1 MARITPVKLPSSSK
15 TLWFDANGVDAV
27 KGNAVIVQTARGSE
41 YGTVS
46 ETPFDATPEQLSSLK
61 SSLKP
66 VVRLA
71 TEKDAQRL
79 AELQQRARDIMPAY
93 RELVEEEGLD
103 MRPVSVEFL
112 FDGDKAVF
120 YFESEDRVDFRELV
134 RKLASRFKVR
144 VDMRQIGPRD
154 EARMVGGIGHC
165 GQELCCKRLGGEFCP
180 VSIRMAKEQ
189 DLSLNPQKISGICGR
204 LMCCLRYEY
213 DAYKD
218 FKGRAPKVGA
228 KIETP
233 DGVGKVI
240 SLDVPKEM
248 VTIQV
253 EADKKISVPLSDM
266 SKSAQDAARPD
277 TVDAEAWE
285 RASNKE
291 EMTVF
296 GEASFVTSQFTS
308 ADKLGEAKAI
318 HRETSNS
325 KKEKRERRGKDT
337 SSGRSSR
344 RDRNERERNK
354 VATEQAIPVRKPR
367 RRSTKL
373 SGGDLS
379 EMTVETTQIKS
390 SAGKSAQDSGAKN
403 AASREDA
410 QSSRGRTRSRRNK
423 GQASATVQDGQASSR
438 AKGVDAASAHA
449 GAKAFAPAKEQ
460 SRRAIAGDS
469 KANADAGSSEHRRRR
484 RSGKSAAGERPANG
498 ERAERNQQG
507 APQGHGRSEQR
518 EGQDNQAMRPGRR
531 SSSLRQH
538 ADAAPTEGAREHRS
552 NAARGSRNGGSA
564 HANADAGAS
573 ANAPANGEERRSNHR
588 RPRRRKSSGGGS
600 SAGVSGA
607 GAGNAGSG
615 NAGSNGAKSG
625 HGVGGND
632 NNGNNGNNKGGAQQ

>member
-46 ETPFDATPEQLSSLK
+46 EPPFDATPEQLSSLK

-66 VVRLA
+66 VLRLA

-253 EADKKISVPLSDM
+253 EADKKISVPLGDM
-266 SKSAQDAARPD
+266 TKSAQDAARPD

-308 ADKLGEAKAI
+308 TDKLGEAKAI
-318 HRETSNS
+318 HRETSSS

-337 SSGRSSR
+337 SSGRSGR
-344 RDRNERERNK
+344 RDRDDRERNK
-354 VATEQAIPVRKPR
+354 DAAERAVPVRKPR

-373 SGGDLS
+373 SGGDSS
-379 EMTVETTQIKS
+379 ELTVETTQIKS
-390 SAGKSAQDSGAKN
+390 SVGKSAQDSGAKN
-403 AASREDA
+403 AANREDA

-423 GQASATVQDGQASSR
+423 GQTGASAQDGQAASR
-438 AKGVDAASAHA
+438 GKGIDAANAHA
-449 GAKAFAPAKEQ
+449 GAKASASAKDQ
-460 SRRAIAGDS
+460 PRRAAASDS
-469 KANADAGSSEHRRRR
+469 KANAEAGSSEHRRRR
-484 RSGKSAAGERPANG
+484 RSGKSATGERPANS
-498 ERAERNQQG
+498 ERTERNQQG
-507 APQGHGRSEQR
+507 AVQGHGRSEQR

-538 ADAAPTEGAREHRS
+538 ADAASPESAREHRS
-552 NAARGSRNGGSA
+552 NAAGGNRNDGSS
-564 HANADAGAS
+564 HANAGADVGAS

-588 RPRRRKSSGGGS
+588 RPRRRKSSSGGS
-600 SAGVSGA
+600 SAGT
-607 GAGNAGSG
+607 AGNAGSG
-615 NAGSNGAKSG
+615 NAGPNGAKSG
-625 HGVGGND
+625 RGSG

>member
-46 ETPFDATPEQLSSLK
+46 EPPFDATPEQLSSLK

-71 TEKDAQRL
+71 TEKDAQHV

-253 EADKKISVPLSDM
+253 EADKKISVPLGDM
-266 SKSAQDAARPD
+266 TKSAQDAARPD

-308 ADKLGEAKAI
+308 TDKLGEAKAI
-318 HRETSNS
+318 HREASSS
-325 KKEKRERRGKDT
+325 KKEKRDRRGKDT
-337 SSGRSSR
+337 SSGRSGR
-344 RDRNERERNK
+344 RDRDERERNK
-354 VATEQAIPVRKPR
+354 DAAEQAVPARKPR

-373 SGGDLS
+373 SGGDSS
-379 EMTVETTQIKS
+379 ELTVETTQIKS
-390 SAGKSAQDSGAKN
+390 LAGKGAQDSGAKN

-423 GQASATVQDGQASSR
+423 GQASAAVQDGQVASR
-438 AKGVDAASAHA
+438 VKGADAASAHA
-449 GAKAFAPAKEQ
+449 GAKASAPVKEQ
-460 SRRAIAGDS
+460 SRRATAGDT
-469 KANADAGSSEHRRRR
+469 KANAEAGSSEHRRRR
-484 RSGKSAAGERPANG
+484 RSGKSAAGERPANA
-498 ERAERNQQG
+498 ERTERNQQG
-507 APQGHGRSEQR
+507 APQGHGRPEQR

-531 SSSLRQH
+531 SSGLRQH
-538 ADAAPTEGAREHRS
+538 ADTAPGESAREHRS
-552 NAARGSRNGGSA
+552 NAAGGNLNDGSL
-564 HANADAGAS
+564 HANAGAS
-573 ANAPANGEERRSNHR
+573 TSTNATANGEERRSNHR
-588 RPRRRKSSGGGS
+588 RPRRRKSSSGGS
-600 SAGVSGA
+600 SAGT
-607 GAGNAGSG
+607 AGNAGSG
-615 NAGSNGAKSG
+615 NAGSNGTKSG
-625 HGVGGND
+625 RGSGGE

>member
-46 ETPFDATPEQLSSLK
+46 EPPFDATPEQLSSLK

-277 TVDAEAWE
+277 IVDAEAWE

-318 HRETSNS
+318 HRETSSS

-337 SSGRSSR
+337 SSGRSGR
-344 RDRNERERNK
+344 RDRDERERNK
-354 VATEQAIPVRKPR
+354 DAAEQAVPVRKPR

-373 SGGDLS
+373 SGGDSS
-379 EMTVETTQIKS
+379 ELTVETTQIKS
-390 SAGKSAQDSGAKN
+390 SVGKSAQDSGAKN
-403 AASREDA
+403 AANREDA
-410 QSSRGRTRSRRNK
+410 QSSRQCPRSRRNK
-423 GQASATVQDGQASSR
+423 GQTGTSVQDGQVASR
-438 AKGVDAASAHA
+438 GKGVDAASTHA
-449 GAKAFAPAKEQ
+449 SAKASAPVKEQ
-460 SRRAIAGDS
+460 SRRATAGDT
-469 KANADAGSSEHRRRR
+469 KANAEAGSSEHRRRR
-484 RSGKSAAGERPANG
+484 RSGKSAAGERPANA
-498 ERAERNQQG
+498 ERTERNQQG
-507 APQGHGRSEQR
+507 APQGHGRPEQR

-531 SSSLRQH
+531 SSGLRQH
-538 ADAAPTEGAREHRS
+538 ADTAPGESACEHRG
-552 NAARGSRNGGSA
+552 NAAGGNRNGGSA
-564 HANADAGAS
+564 HANAGASTS
-573 ANAPANGEERRSNHR
+573 ANAAANGEERRSNHR

-600 SAGVSGA
+600 SAGT
-607 GAGNAGSG
+607 AGNAGSC
-615 NAGSNGAKSG
+615 NAGSNGTKSG
-625 HGVGGND
+625 RGSGGE

>member
-46 ETPFDATPEQLSSLK
+46 EPPFDATPEQLSSLK

-277 TVDAEAWE
+277 IVDAEAWE

-318 HRETSNS
+318 HRETSSS

-337 SSGRSSR
+337 SSGRSGR
-344 RDRNERERNK
+344 RDRDERERNK
-354 VATEQAIPVRKPR
+354 DAAEQAVPVRKPR

-373 SGGDLS
+373 SGGDSS
-379 EMTVETTQIKS
+379 ELTVETTQIKS
-390 SAGKSAQDSGAKN
+390 SVGKSAQDSGAKN
-403 AASREDA
+403 AANREDA
-410 QSSRGRTRSRRNK
+410 QSSRQCPRSRRNK
-423 GQASATVQDGQASSR
+423 GQTGTSVQDGQVASR
-438 AKGVDAASAHA
+438 GKGVDAASTHA
-449 GAKAFAPAKEQ
+449 SAKASAPEKEQ
-460 SRRAIAGDS
+460 SRRATAGDT
-469 KANADAGSSEHRRRR
+469 KANAEAGSSEHRRRR
-484 RSGKSAAGERPANG
+484 RSGKSAAGERPANA
-498 ERAERNQQG
+498 ERTERNQQG
-507 APQGHGRSEQR
+507 APQGHGRPEQR

-531 SSSLRQH
+531 SSGLRQH
-538 ADAAPTEGAREHRS
+538 ADTAPGESAREHRG
-552 NAARGSRNGGSA
+552 NAAGGNRNGGSA
-564 HANADAGAS
+564 HANAGASTS
-573 ANAPANGEERRSNHR
+573 ANAAANGEERRSNHR

-600 SAGVSGA
+600 SAGT
-607 GAGNAGSG
+607 AGNAGSG
-615 NAGSNGAKSG
+615 NAGSNGTKSG
-625 HGVGGND
+625 RGSGGE

>member
-46 ETPFDATPEQLSSLK
+46 EPPFDATPEQLSSLK

-103 MRPVSVEFL
+103 LRPVSVEFL

-277 TVDAEAWE
+277 IVDAEAWE

-318 HRETSNS
+318 HRETSSS

-337 SSGRSSR
+337 SSGRSGR
-344 RDRNERERNK
+344 RDRDERERNK
-354 VATEQAIPVRKPR
+354 DAAEQAVPVRKPR

-373 SGGDLS
+373 SGGDSS
-379 EMTVETTQIKS
+379 ELTVETTQIKS
-390 SAGKSAQDSGAKN
+390 SVGKSAQDSGAKN
-403 AASREDA
+403 AANREDA
-410 QSSRGRTRSRRNK
+410 QSSRQCPRSRRNK
-423 GQASATVQDGQASSR
+423 GQTGTSVQDGQVASR
-438 AKGVDAASAHA
+438 GKGVDAASTHA
-449 GAKAFAPAKEQ
+449 SAKASAPVKEQ
-460 SRRAIAGDS
+460 SRRATAGDT
-469 KANADAGSSEHRRRR
+469 KANAEAGSSEHRRRR
-484 RSGKSAAGERPANG
+484 RSGKSAAGERPANA
-498 ERAERNQQG
+498 ERTERNQQG
-507 APQGHGRSEQR
+507 APQGHGRPEQR

-531 SSSLRQH
+531 SSGLRQH
-538 ADAAPTEGAREHRS
+538 ADTAPGESAREHRG
-552 NAARGSRNGGSA
+552 NAAGGNRNGGSA
-564 HANADAGAS
+564 HANAGASTS
-573 ANAPANGEERRSNHR
+573 ANAAANGEERRSNHR

-600 SAGVSGA
+600 SAGT
-607 GAGNAGSG
+607 AGNAGSG
-615 NAGSNGAKSG
+615 NAGSNGTKSG
-625 HGVGGND
+625 RGSGGE

>member
-46 ETPFDATPEQLSSLK
+46 EPPFDATPEQLSSLK

-180 VSIRMAKEQ
+180 VSIRMANEQ

-277 TVDAEAWE
+277 IVDAEAWE

-318 HRETSNS
+318 HRETSSS

-337 SSGRSSR
+337 SSGRSGR
-344 RDRNERERNK
+344 RDRDERERNK
-354 VATEQAIPVRKPR
+354 DAAEQAVPVRKPR

-373 SGGDLS
+373 SGGDSS
-379 EMTVETTQIKS
+379 ELTVETTQIKS
-390 SAGKSAQDSGAKN
+390 SVGKSAQDSGAKN

-423 GQASATVQDGQASSR
+423 GQASAAVQDGQVASR
-438 AKGVDAASAHA
+438 VKGADAASTHA
-449 GAKAFAPAKEQ
+449 SAKASAPVKEQ
-460 SRRAIAGDS
+460 SRRATAGDT
-469 KANADAGSSEHRRRR
+469 KANAEAGSSEHRRRR
-484 RSGKSAAGERPANG
+484 RSGKSAAGERPANA
-498 ERAERNQQG
+498 ERTERNQQG
-507 APQGHGRSEQR
+507 APQGHGRPEQR

-531 SSSLRQH
+531 SSGLRQH
-538 ADAAPTEGAREHRS
+538 ADTAPGESAREHRG
-552 NAARGSRNGGSA
+552 NAAGGNRNGGSA
-564 HANADAGAS
+564 HANAGASTS
-573 ANAPANGEERRSNHR
+573 ANAAANGEERRSNHR

-600 SAGVSGA
+600 SAGT
-607 GAGNAGSG
+607 AGNAGSG
-615 NAGSNGAKSG
+615 NAGSNGTKSG
-625 HGVGGND
+625 RGSGGE

>member
-1 MARITPVKLPSSSK
+1 MARITPVKLPSSSR

-46 ETPFDATPEQLSSLK
+46 EPPFDATPEQLSSLK
-61 SSLKP
+61 SPLKP

-71 TEKDAQRL
+71 TEKDAQYL

-218 FKGRAPKVGA
+218 FKGLAPKVGA

-233 DGVGKVI
+233 DGVGKVL

-266 SKSAQDAARPD
+266 TKSAQDSARPD

-318 HRETSNS
+318 HRETSSS
-325 KKEKRERRGKDT
+325 KKEKRERRGKDA

-344 RDRNERERNK
+344 RERDERERNK
-354 VATEQAIPVRKPR
+354 GAAEQAVPVRKPR

-373 SGGDLS
+373 SGGDSS
-379 EMTVETTQIKS
+379 EFTVETTQIKS
-390 SAGKSAQDSGAKN
+390 SAGKSAQDSGVKK

-410 QSSRGRTRSRRNK
+410 QSTRGRARSRRNK
-423 GQASATVQDGQASSR
+423 GQAGAAVQDGQTASR
-438 AKGVDAASAHA
+438 VKGIDAANAHA
-449 GAKAFAPAKEQ
+449 GAKASAPTKEQ
-460 SRRAIAGDS
+460 TRRATAGDS
-469 KANADAGSSEHRRRR
+469 KANTEAGSSEHRRRR
-484 RSGKSAAGERPANG
+484 RSGKPAAGERPANG
-498 ERAERNQQG
+498 ERTERNQQG
-507 APQGHGRSEQR
+507 AAQARGRSEQR

-538 ADAAPTEGAREHRS
+538 ADAAPTESAREQRS
-552 NAARGSRNGGSA
+552 NAAGGNRNGGSA
-564 HANADAGAS
+564 HANAGAGVSVNAS
-573 ANAPANGEERRSNHR
+573 ANGEERRSNHR
-588 RPRRRKSSGGGS
+588 RPRRRKNPGGGS
-600 SAGVSGA
+600 SAGTAS
-607 GAGNAGSG
+607 NAGSSS
-615 NAGSNGAKSG
+615 AGSNGGKSG
-625 HGVGGND
+625 HGGGS
-632 NNGNNGNNKGGAQQ
+632 NGNNGNNKGGARQ

>member
-1 MARITPVKLPSSSK
+1 MARITPVKLPSSSR

-46 ETPFDATPEQLSSLK
+46 EPPFDATPEQLSSLK

-165 GQELCCKRLGGEFCP
+165 GQELCCKRLDGEFCP

-296 GEASFVTSQFTS
+296 GETSFVTSQFTS

-318 HRETSNS
+318 HRETSSS
-325 KKEKRERRGKDT
+325 KKEKRERRGKDA
-337 SSGRSSR
+337 SSGRSGR
-344 RDRNERERNK
+344 RNRDERERGKNS
-354 VATEQAIPVRKPR
+354 AEQAVPVRKPR

-373 SGGDLS
+373 SGGDSS
-379 EMTVETTQIKS
+379 ELTVETTQIKP

-410 QSSRGRTRSRRNK
+410 QGSRGHTRSRRNK
-423 GQASATVQDGQASSR
+423 GQASAAVQDSQ
-438 AKGVDAASAHA
+438 AASRVKGIDVANAHA
-449 GAKAFAPAKEQ
+449 GAKASAPTKEQ
-460 SRRAIAGDS
+460 TRRAAGGDS
-469 KANADAGSSEHRRRR
+469 KANAEAGSSEHRRRR

-498 ERAERNQQG
+498 ERIERNQQG
-507 APQGHGRSEQR
+507 ASQGRGHSEQR
-518 EGQDNQAMRPGRR
+518 DGQDNQAMRPGRR

-538 ADAAPTEGAREHRS
+538 ADAAPTESAREHRS
-552 NAARGSRNGGSA
+552 NVARGNRNGGSTQ
-564 HANADAGAS
+564 ANANANANAGSS
-573 ANAPANGEERRSNHR
+573 ANASANGEERRSNHR
-588 RPRRRKSSGGGS
+588 RLRRRKSSGGGS
-600 SAGVSGA
+600 SAGT
-607 GAGNAGSG
+607 AGNGGSG
-615 NAGSNGAKSG
+615 SASSNGAKSDRG
-625 HGVGGND
+625 NGGN
-632 NNGNNGNNKGGAQQ
+632 NNGNNKGGAQQ

>member
-46 ETPFDATPEQLSSLK
+46 EPPFDATPEQLSSLK

-71 TEKDAQRL
+71 TEKDAQHL

-233 DGVGKVI
+233 EGVGKVI

-266 SKSAQDAARPD
+266 TKSAQDSARPD
-277 TVDAEAWE
+277 IVDAEAWE

-318 HRETSNS
+318 HRETSTG

-344 RDRNERERNK
+344 RDRDERERNK
-354 VATEQAIPVRKPR
+354 DAAEQAVPVRKPR

-373 SGGDLS
+373 SGGDSS
-379 EMTVETTQIKS
+379 ELMVETTQIKS

-410 QSSRGRTRSRRNK
+410 QNSRGRTRSRRNG
-423 GQASATVQDGQASSR
+423 GQASAAVQDGQAASR
-438 AKGVDAASAHA
+438 VKGVDTASTHA
-449 GAKAFAPAKEQ
+449 GAKASAPAKEQ
-460 SRRAIAGDS
+460 TRRAAAGDS
-469 KANADAGSSEHRRRR
+469 KANAEAGSSGHRRRR
-484 RSGKSAAGERPANG
+484 RSGKSAAGERPVNS
-498 ERAERNQQG
+498 ERTERNQQG
-507 APQGHGRSEQR
+507 AAQGRGRSEQR
-518 EGQDNQAMRPGRR
+518 EGQDSQALRPGRR

-538 ADAAPTEGAREHRS
+538 ADTAPVESAREQRS
-552 NAARGSRNGGSA
+552 NAAGGNRNGGSV
-564 HANADAGAS
+564 HANAGANAGVGAS
-573 ANAPANGEERRSNHR
+573 ANASANGEERRSNHR
-588 RPRRRKSSGGGS
+588 RPRRRKNSGGGS
-600 SAGVSGA
+600 SAGT
-607 GAGNAGSG
+607 AGNGGSG
-615 NAGSNGAKSG
+615 NASSNGVKNDRG
-625 HGVGGND
+625 NGGN

>member
-46 ETPFDATPEQLSSLK
+46 EPPFDATPEQLSSLK

-308 ADKLGEAKAI
+308 ADKLGEAKAT
-318 HRETSNS
+318 HRETSSS
-325 KKEKRERRGKDT
+325 KKEKRERRGKDA
-337 SSGRSSR
+337 SSGRSGR
-344 RDRNERERNK
+344 RNRDERERNK
-354 VATEQAIPVRKPR
+354 DAAEQAVPVRKPR

-373 SGGDLS
+373 SGGDSS
-379 EMTVETTQIKS
+379 ELTVETTQIKS
-390 SAGKSAQDSGAKN
+390 SAGKSAQDAGAKN

-410 QSSRGRTRSRRNK
+410 QSSRGRARSRRNK
-423 GQASATVQDGQASSR
+423 GQASATVQDGRQASSR
-438 AKGVDAASAHA
+438 TKDVDTANAHA
-449 GAKAFAPAKEQ
+449 GAKASAPAKEQ
-460 SRRAIAGDS
+460 SRRAIAGDAKTS
-469 KANADAGSSEHRRRR
+469 AQAGSSERRRRR

-507 APQGHGRSEQR
+507 APQGYGRSEQR

-538 ADAAPTEGAREHRS
+538 ADAAPTESAREHRG

-564 HANADAGAS
+564 HANANAGSS
-573 ANAPANGEERRSNHR
+573 ANASANGEERRSNHR

-600 SAGVSGA
+600 SASASGA
-607 GAGNAGSG
+607 GAGNAGPG
-615 NAGSNGAKSG
+615 DAGSNGGKSSN
-625 HGVGGND
+625 GGG
-632 NNGNNGNNKGGAQQ
+632 NNGNNGSNKGGAQQ

>member
-46 ETPFDATPEQLSSLK
+46 EPPFDATPEQLSSLK

-79 AELQQRARDIMPAY
+79 AELQQRARDMPAY

-296 GEASFVTSQFTS
+296 GETSFVTSQFTS

-318 HRETSNS
+318 HRETSSS
-325 KKEKRERRGKDT
+325 KKEKRERRGKDA
-337 SSGRSSR
+337 SSGRSGR
-344 RDRNERERNK
+344 RDRDERERGK
-354 VATEQAIPVRKPR
+354 DAAEQAVPVRKPR

-373 SGGDLS
+373 SGGDSS
-379 EMTVETTQIKS
+379 ELTVETTQIKS
-390 SAGKSAQDSGAKN
+390 SAGKSAQGSGAKN

-423 GQASATVQDGQASSR
+423 GQASATVQDGRQASSR

-449 GAKAFAPAKEQ
+449 GAKASAPAKEQ
-460 SRRAIAGDS
+460 SRRGTAGDS
-469 KANADAGSSEHRRRR
+469 KANGEAGSSEHRRRR
-484 RSGKSAAGERPANG
+484 RSGKPAAGERPANG

-538 ADAAPTEGAREHRS
+538 ADAAPSESARESRS

-564 HANADAGAS
+564 HANAGSS
-573 ANAPANGEERRSNHR
+573 ANASANGEERRSNHR

-600 SAGVSGA
+600 SAGT
-607 GAGNAGSG
+607 AGNGGSG
-615 NAGSNGAKSG
+615 IASSNGAKSDRG
-625 HGVGGND
+625 NGGN
-632 NNGNNGNNKGGAQQ
+632 NNGNNKGGAQQ

>member
-46 ETPFDATPEQLSSLK
+46 EPPFDATPEQLSSLK

-296 GEASFVTSQFTS
+296 GETSFVTSQFTS

-318 HRETSNS
+318 HRETSSS
-325 KKEKRERRGKDT
+325 KKEKRERRGKDA
-337 SSGRSSR
+337 SSGRSGR
-344 RDRNERERNK
+344 RDRDERERGK
-354 VATEQAIPVRKPR
+354 DAAEQAVPVRKPR

-373 SGGDLS
+373 SGGDSS
-379 EMTVETTQIKS
+379 ELTVETTQIKS
-390 SAGKSAQDSGAKN
+390 SAGKSAQGSGAKN
-403 AASREDA
+403 AASREDT

-423 GQASATVQDGQASSR
+423 GQASATVQDGHQASSR
-438 AKGVDAASAHA
+438 AKGVDTASAHA
-449 GAKAFAPAKEQ
+449 GAKASAPAKEQ
-460 SRRAIAGDS
+460 SRRAIAGGS
-469 KANADAGSSEHRRRR
+469 KANAEAGSSEHRRRR

-498 ERAERNQQG
+498 ARTERNQQG

-538 ADAAPTEGAREHRS
+538 ADA
-552 NAARGSRNGGSA
+552 
-564 HANADAGAS
+564 DAGAS

-588 RPRRRKSSGGGS
+588 RPRRRKSSGSGS
-600 SAGVSGA
+600 PASASGV
-607 GAGNAGSG
+607 GAGNAGPG
-615 NAGSNGAKSG
+615 NAGSNGGKSDRG
-625 HGVGGND
+625 KGG
-632 NNGNNGNNKGGAQQ
+632 NNGNSGNNKGGAQQ

>member
-46 ETPFDATPEQLSSLK
+46 EPPFDATPEQLSSLK

-318 HRETSNS
+318 HRETSSS

-337 SSGRSSR
+337 SSGRSGRSGR
-344 RDRNERERNK
+344 RDRDERERNK
-354 VATEQAIPVRKPR
+354 DTAEQAVPVRKPR

-373 SGGDLS
+373 SGGDSS
-379 EMTVETTQIKS
+379 ELTVETTQIKS

-403 AASREDA
+403 AASREDV

-438 AKGVDAASAHA
+438 VKGVDAASGHA
-449 GAKAFAPAKEQ
+449 GAKASAPAKEQ
-460 SRRAIAGDS
+460 SRRATAGDT
-469 KANADAGSSEHRRRR
+469 KANAEVGSSEHRRRR

-498 ERAERNQQG
+498 ERTERNQQG
-507 APQGHGRSEQR
+507 AAQGRGRSEQR

-538 ADAAPTEGAREHRS
+538 ADAAPAESAREHRGTT
-552 NAARGSRNGGSA
+552 AGGSRNGGSA
-564 HANADAGAS
+564 HASADASVS
-573 ANAPANGEERRSNHR
+573 ANASANGEERRSNHR

-600 SAGVSGA
+600 SAGT
-607 GAGNAGSG
+607 AGNTGSG
-615 NAGSNGAKSG
+615 NAGSNGTKNSRG
-625 HGVGGND
+625 NGGN

>member
-46 ETPFDATPEQLSSLK
+46 EPPFDATPEQLSSLK

-277 TVDAEAWE
+277 IVDAEAWE

-318 HRETSNS
+318 HRETSSS

-337 SSGRSSR
+337 SSGRSGR
-344 RDRNERERNK
+344 RDRDERERNK
-354 VATEQAIPVRKPR
+354 DAAEQAVPVRKPR

-373 SGGDLS
+373 SGGDSS
-379 EMTVETTQIKS
+379 ELTVETTQIKS
-390 SAGKSAQDSGAKN
+390 SVGKSAQDSGAKN
-403 AASREDA
+403 AANREDA
-410 QSSRGRTRSRRNK
+410 QSSRQCPRSRRNK
-423 GQASATVQDGQASSR
+423 GQTGTSVQDGQVASR
-438 AKGVDAASAHA
+438 GKGVDAASTHA
-449 GAKAFAPAKEQ
+449 SAKASAPVKEQ
-460 SRRAIAGDS
+460 SRRATAGDT
-469 KANADAGSSEHRRRR
+469 KANAEAGSSEHRRRR
-484 RSGKSAAGERPANG
+484 RSGKSAAGERPANA
-498 ERAERNQQG
+498 ERTERNQQG
-507 APQGHGRSEQR
+507 APQGHGRPEQR

-531 SSSLRQH
+531 SSGLRQH
-538 ADAAPTEGAREHRS
+538 ADTAPGESAREHRG
-552 NAARGSRNGGSA
+552 NAAGGNRNGGSA
-564 HANADAGAS
+564 HANAGASTS
-573 ANAPANGEERRSNHR
+573 ANAAANGEERRSNHR

-600 SAGVSGA
+600 SAGT
-607 GAGNAGSG
+607 AGNAGSG
-615 NAGSNGAKSG
+615 NAGSNGTKSG
-625 HGVGGND
+625 RGSGGE

>member
-46 ETPFDATPEQLSSLK
+46 EPPFDATPEQLSSLK

-253 EADKKISVPLSDM
+253 EADKKISVPLGDM
-266 SKSAQDAARPD
+266 TKSAQDAARPD
-277 TVDAEAWE
+277 TVNAEAWE

-308 ADKLGEAKAI
+308 TDKLGEAKAI
-318 HRETSNS
+318 HREASSS
-325 KKEKRERRGKDT
+325 KKEKRDRRGKDT
-337 SSGRSSR
+337 SSGRSGR
-344 RDRNERERNK
+344 RDRDEREHNK
-354 VATEQAIPVRKPR
+354 DAAEQAVPVRKPR

-373 SGGDLS
+373 SGGDSPEL
-379 EMTVETTQIKS
+379 TVETTQIKS
-390 SAGKSAQDSGAKN
+390 LAGKSAQDSGAKN
-403 AASREDA
+403 AANREDA
-410 QSSRGRTRSRRNK
+410 QSSRGRARSRRNK
-423 GQASATVQDGQASSR
+423 GQASATVQDGQGSSR
-438 AKGVDAASAHA
+438 VKGVDAASTHA
-449 GAKAFAPAKEQ
+449 SAKASVPAKEQ
-460 SRRAIAGDS
+460 SRRATAGDT
-469 KANADAGSSEHRRRR
+469 KANAEAGSSEHRRRR

-498 ERAERNQQG
+498 ERTERNQQG
-507 APQGHGRSEQR
+507 AAQGRGRSEQR

-538 ADAAPTEGAREHRS
+538 ADAASPESAREHRS
-552 NAARGSRNGGSA
+552 NAAGGNRNDGSS
-564 HANADAGAS
+564 HANAGADVGAS

-588 RPRRRKSSGGGS
+588 RPRRRKSSSGGS
-600 SAGVSGA
+600 SAGTA
-607 GAGNAGSG
+607 DNAGSG
-615 NAGSNGAKSG
+615 NAGPNGAKSG
-625 HGVGGND
+625 RGSG